1 MDIAFILNSA
11 IVETTGWLARECV
24 CKHTETASY
33 RLSSGLLLS
42 VNGRKKNHRRE
53 RQGALK
59 LSELLVPIVGGKAAE
74 TPKVSLV
81 PSLRTRFRK
90 ALSSVACGFELPLRR
105 GFALSGC
112 FALVAALSL
121 GLAQPVRAES
131 IPVCADKVSHLVGLG
146 NNGQL
151 LARPDSTPP
160 NHVFRLGSKFRGL
173 DRNTYTVGSEINSEQ
188 KTKTV
193 NGKTTKVWE
202 YHSNTDM
209 PVRRDDVNPSYGR
222 SGHINMT
229 HGDFLY

>member
-42 VNGRKKNHRRE
+42 VNGRRKNHKRE
-53 RQGALK
+53 RQGALE

-90 ALSSVACGFELPLRR
+90 ALNSVACGFELPLRR

-131 IPVCADKVSHLVGLG
+131 IPACADKVSHLVELE

-173 DRNTYTVGSEINSEQ
+173 DRNTYTIEEHEDASDQ
-188 KTKTV
+188 KTRTV
-193 NGKTTKVWE
+193 NGKSTKVWE
-202 YHSNTDM
+202 HHSNT
-209 PVRRDDVNPSYGR
+209 PPSGGNYGR